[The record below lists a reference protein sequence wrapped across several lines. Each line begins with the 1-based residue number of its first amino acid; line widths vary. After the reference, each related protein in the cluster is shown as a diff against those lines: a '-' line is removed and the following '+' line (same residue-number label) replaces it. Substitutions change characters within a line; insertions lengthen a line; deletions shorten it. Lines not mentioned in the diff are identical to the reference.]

1 MDYFSRS
8 SHFFS
13 SIVSQVP
20 QPGSL
25 LIVLLCYLKKV
36 WFLGSCDPPL
46 VEHGKVSGKMEDD
59 NSWVGTVSC
68 AKGFA
73 LVKFSYL
80 MSICSDY
87 LSEEI
92 LWRWATRDWSVS
104 QEGQPFLCLCW
115 YIAHLVVHLCFCI
128 FVVPYLYF
136 FVCVFVFVHL
146 CIQDWSVVG
155 RWSQSS
161 PPLCAGGTCKPS
173 LIPKVILLHS

>member
-73 LVKFSYL
+73 LVKFSCL
-80 MSICSDY
+80 MRICSDY

-92 LWRWATRDWSVS
+92 FWRWATRDWSVK
-104 QEGQPFLCLCW
+104 QEGRAF
-115 YIAHLVVHLCFCI
+115 
-128 FVVPYLYF
+128 
-136 FVCVFVFVHL
+136 FVFVLMHCASKW
-146 CIQDWSVVG
+146 CICVLWVLYMYFFIGVSIQNWSVVG
-155 RWSQSS
+155 RWSYSS
-161 PPLCAGGTCKPS
+161 PPLCAGGSCKPS